1 MEMSVYAVFHG
12 TFCEGN
18 ELLGI
23 YKYLSQA
30 QEAEYAW
37 RLEASK
43 DMPGLYDGNSAW
55 TEIREIL
62 LGEAPKT
69 DIGKIVEG

>member
-1 MEMSVYAVFHG
+1 MEMSVYAVFHS
-12 TFCEGN
+12 TFLEGN

-43 DMPGLYDGNSAW
+43 DMPGLYDGSSAW

-62 LGEAPKT
+62 LGEAPT
-69 DIGKIVEG
+69 TNAGKIVEG

>member
-1 MEMSVYAVFHG
+1 MEMYVYALFHV
-12 TFCEGN
+12 TTSEGS

-23 YKYLSQA
+23 YKYLSQV

-37 RLEASK
+37 KLQASK
-43 DMPGLYDGNSAW
+43 DMPGLYDGRSAW

-62 LGEAPKT
+62 LGEAPT
-69 DIGKIVEG
+69 TGIGKIVEG